1 VSMPTAQS
9 KMNIYV
15 GNLSVGVTAE
25 ELRPAFEAFGQVI
38 AVTIFR
44 DKTGGQPR
52 GYGYVEMPNEAEA
65 HAAISSLNG
74 KELKWRPI
82 IVNKSLVQ

>member
-1 VSMPTAQS
+1 
-9 KMNIYV
+9 MNIYV

-52 GYGYVEMPNEAEA
+52 GYGYRNA
-65 HAAISSLNG
+65 
-74 KELKWRPI
+74 
-82 IVNKSLVQ
+82 